1 MPINGSEIIESPWD
15 TIFSPFT
22 DLLSNGFWLIPIGFI
37 GVALYIK
44 THSLSSTGIWLT
56 ISSLLLAG
64 GNIYTGYFELSLI
77 YAIFTVIG
85 IMSIVVDIFFMRK

>member
-1 MPINGSEIIESPWD
+1 MVNGSEIIDKPFE
-15 TIFSPFT
+15 TVFSPFT

-44 THSLSSTGIWLT
+44 THNLTATGVWLT
-56 ISSLLLAG
+56 ISSLLMAG
-64 GNIYTGYFELSLI
+64 GNIYTGFPELAFVYS
-77 YAIFTVIG
+77 IFVVIG